1 MTILDLVLLISV
13 AVLLFL
19 VVILLA
25 GHLRRRVEPSAPAGF
40 LETIASRLERIDEL
54 SRKVGEITDLFL
66 IPHMRGG
73 IGETFLHEYLRNWL
87 PRGAYDL
94 QYTFKSGVRADAV
107 VNLGGRLVVVDSK
120 FPLES
125 VKRAMAEQPKTLPA
139 DVKRAILRH
148 VEDIAAKYI
157 QPAEGTLQ
165 FALMYIPA
173 ERVYHYLFVEHESGI
188 LEEALRRSVVPVS
201 PGTLFLYLQTVAYGL
216 RGFSM
221 PRSQR
226 ELADLA
232 QQLRK
237 ELADLSGTMQLASN
251 HLRNFQRA
259 FDDSSS
265 RVDRL
270 ADTVRKFTPDQGSG
284 RAEEDAR

>member
-1 MTILDLVLLISV
+1 
-13 AVLLFL
+13 
-19 VVILLA
+19 
-25 GHLRRRVEPSAPAGF
+25 
-40 LETIASRLERIDEL
+40 
-54 SRKVGEITDLFL
+54 
-66 IPHMRGG
+66 
-73 IGETFLHEYLRNWL
+73 
-87 PRGAYDL
+87 
-94 QYTFKSGVRADAV
+94 
-107 VNLGGRLVVVDSK
+107 
-120 FPLES
+120 
-125 VKRAMAEQPKTLPA
+125 
-139 DVKRAILRH
+139 
-148 VEDIAAKYI
+148 
-157 QPAEGTLQ
+157 
-165 FALMYIPA
+165 
-173 ERVYHYLFVEHESGI
+173 I

-270 ADTVRKFTPDQGSG
+270 AETVRKLTPDQGSG